1 MNNYNVMRKYFDE
14 NKKYFIAIKINL
26 EDFHNLK
33 KITYI
38 ELLKNIFI
46 QILLILIFSYTL
58 KLIKIFESSKKK
70 LEIAEE
76 QAKLA
81 SYSKVLAHEIKNPLS
96 SISGLVDFVKD
107 KLDNDNLKNYLNNA
121 KDEINR
127 LNKIVN
133 DFLNFGK
140 EMQLIKK
147 ELDLTKLIEKTI
159 TFMKYE
165 ANAKKIEFELNMEHC
180 TINADQDKIM
190 QVLMNLIL
198 NAIES
203 APENSKIQILLKNN
217 LLTIINQVTKPFDND
232 TDKLFNPF
240 YSTKTVGTGLGLS
253 ISKKILDLHNFK
265 IQIISTE
272 PFKIQINFK
281 GI

>member
-203 APENSKIQILLKNN
+203 ASENSKIQILLKNN